1 MGGQSP
7 RATSRPFARRC
18 TTGSADGRMAA
29 IRSQDEHLLR
39 GARPLPHGILH
50 RRGAAGCSWSMM
62 QQAAAAAGMLAWV
75 NSGFSIDENVRIAL
89 CRATPVQSPAR
100 TARYGSPERN
110 LWRGSGRS
118 FGWSAQRSA
127 APPSVSP
134 GPRRACDRP
143 RRRGR
148 LLRHGPVR
156 PRKRQHGHGSG
167 GAGEMTAGRVHA
179 MPTARRGFV
188 STSRSIA
195 ASSRPRC
202 WRRFS
207 RICGIVTVEPARF
220 RAPGRRATPA
230 ASTST
235 SPSPYP

>member
-1 MGGQSP
+1 MARIGEEFP
-7 RATSRPFARRC
+7 LERP
-18 TTGSADGRMAA
+18 
-29 IRSQDEHLLR
+29 
-39 GARPLPHGILH
+39 
-50 RRGAAGCSWSMM
+50 
-62 QQAAAAAGMLAWV
+62 
-75 NSGFSIDENVRIAL
+75 
-89 CRATPVQSPAR
+89 
-100 TARYGSPERN
+100 
-110 LWRGSGRS
+110 
-118 FGWSAQRSA
+118 RSA
-127 APPSVSP
+127 APPPVSP
-134 GPRRACDRP
+134 ARGMPSLPPPDDGQRQGRASRAGWLRRPPVCGRLGRP
-143 RRRGR
+143 GRGLPLPGDATGARHRRRGSSWR
-148 LLRHGPVR
+148 PPTRAGVGACRRRSGRGDGPCR
-156 PRKRQHGHGSG
+156 CRGHGSG

-235 SPSPYP
+235 SPSP